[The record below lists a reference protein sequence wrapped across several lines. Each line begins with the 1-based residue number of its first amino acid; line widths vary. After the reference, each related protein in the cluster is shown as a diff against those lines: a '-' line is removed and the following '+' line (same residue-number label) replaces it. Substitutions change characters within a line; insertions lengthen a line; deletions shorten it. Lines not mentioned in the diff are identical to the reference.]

1 MIERARFAPSP
12 TGPLHIGG
20 VRTALFNYLIAKK
33 SGGKFILRIED
44 TDSKRTVA
52 GAEDHIK
59 DSLKWLGLNIDEGP
73 IKQSERRILY
83 KKRVD
88 ELLKKEFISI
98 LLVLLVSLSVSRLS
112 KINSEICLSNSS
124 VFICNNF
131 FTANQI
137 SLSGTEKLLSVLNQ

>member
-59 DSLKWLGLNIDEGP
+59 DSLKWLGLNICLLYTSPSPRDQRG
-73 IKQSERRILY
+73 SRIP
-83 KKRVD
+83 
-88 ELLKKEFISI
+88 
-98 LLVLLVSLSVSRLS
+98 
-112 KINSEICLSNSS
+112 
-124 VFICNNF
+124 
-131 FTANQI
+131 AW
-137 SLSGTEKLLSVLNQ
+137 G